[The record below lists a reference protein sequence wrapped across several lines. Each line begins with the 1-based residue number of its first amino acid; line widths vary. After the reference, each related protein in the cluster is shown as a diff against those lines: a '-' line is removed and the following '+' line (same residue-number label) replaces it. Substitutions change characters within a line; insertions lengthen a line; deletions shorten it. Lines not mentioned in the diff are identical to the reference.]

1 MQTRTKYLVNLAILS
16 AMAYVVMV
24 VGRIPVVLFLK
35 YDPKDVIIVIGGLIY
50 GPMASF
56 MISLVVSFVEMITVS
71 DNGWIGFVM
80 NVLSTCCFA
89 CTAAYIYKKKQKLSG
104 AVVGLICGGLLS
116 VVIMMLWN
124 YLLTPIYM
132 GIPRQ
137 AVVALFLP
145 AILPFN
151 VLKVALNGAI
161 TMLIY
166 KPLVRALRKAELIPP
181 SNAASAPGGKK
192 SVSAL
197 LISAVVLVT
206 CILSVLA
213 LRGII

>member
-24 VGRIPVVLFLK
+24 YGRIPVVLFLK
-35 YDPKDVIIVIGGLIY
+35 YDPKDVIVVIGGLIF

-56 MISLVVSFVEMITVS
+56 LISLVVSFVEMITVS
-71 DNGWIGFVM
+71 ENGWIGFVM

-89 CTAAYIYKKKQKLSG
+89 CTAAFIYKKSQSLRG
-104 AVVGLICGGLLS
+104 AVLGLAGGGLLA
-116 VVIMMLWN
+116 VAIMMLWN

-132 GIPRQ
+132 GIPRP
-137 AVVALFLP
+137 AVVALLLP

-151 VLKVALNGAI
+151 VLKVALNGAL

-166 KPLVRALRKAELIPP
+166 KPLVRALRKADLIPP
-181 SNAASAPGGKK
+181 SSSTAPPDGKK
-192 SVSAL
+192 SMGALLVSA
-197 LISAVVLVT
+197 AVLVT
-206 CILSVLA
+206 CILCVLA

>member
-181 SNAASAPGGKK
+181 SNAASTPGGKK